1 MARDARA
8 VMLHKYPC
16 SKEQAFSDQKNT
28 NSMPRLTQAQRD
40 QAIGMSTMG
49 ASQRQIARTFNCS
62 QTTIRR
68 LLIRYQQTG
77 QTQDRPRS
85 GRPRVTTA
93 AEDRYI
99 RQIHLRNR
107 FVTATSTAATALG
120 HVISRRTTLRR
131 LRSAGLRAY
140 RPFRGMA
147 LTLLHRQRRLRWA
160 RTVRRW
166 QRRDWARV
174 LFTDESRFCLFRN
187 DGRVRVFR
195 RRGERLAPNCVRE
208 VHPFGG
214 GGVMVWGG
222 ICGQIKTQLVILRG
236 NLTGQ
241 RYIDE
246 VLRPVVVPFLQ
257 QEPRGTILQ
266 HDNARPHTA
275 RIVRDYLENANVTVL
290 PWPANSPDMNPIE
303 HLWDHLDRLLRQL
316 VPPPSN
322 QQELE
327 QALLNIW
334 NGIPADVIRR
344 LTTSMR
350 RRVLA
355 CIDAQ
360 GGHTRY

>member
-1 MARDARA
+1 
-8 VMLHKYPC
+8 
-16 SKEQAFSDQKNT
+16 
-28 NSMPRLTQAQRD
+28 MPRLRQEQRD

-77 QTQDRPRS
+77 QTKDRPRS

-107 FVTATSTAATALG
+107 FVTATSTAAAALG
-120 HVISRRTTLRR
+120 HVISPRTTLRR

-140 RPFRGMA
+140 RPFHGMA
-147 LTLLHRQRRLRWA
+147 LTLLHRQRRVRWA

-166 QRRDWARV
+166 QRRDWSRV

-195 RRGERLAPNCVRE
+195 RRCECLAPICIRE

-214 GGVMVWGG
+214 GGIMVWGG
-222 ICGQIKTQLVILRG
+222 ICGQTTTQLIVLRG
-236 NLTGQ
+236 NMTAQ
-241 RYIDE
+241 RYIDV

-257 QEPRGTILQ
+257 RQPRGSILQ
-266 HDNARPHTA
+266 HDNARHQVA
-275 RIVRDYLENANVTVL
+275 RMTRDYLEDANVTVL

-303 HLWDHLDRLLRQL
+303 HLWDHLDRHLRQL
-316 VPPPSN
+316 VPLPGN
-322 QQELE
+322 RQELE
-327 QALLNIW
+327 QALINIW